1 MMPGKYINYRKHYFS
16 TTKVISSTK
25 IFLRLPSA
33 FYYFLFLLSLL
44 ISFYKSNPNPFTV
57 CAFSPI
63 CSPQHNQSKSLLPR
77 SSLSLTNDKDII
89 SMTMKLPNVTNLL
102 QLTKLDKISYAQ
114 ILARTVP
121 TLSSKSH
128 KGSSGRLLILGG
140 SAKYTGAPYY
150 AAMSALRT
158 GSDLV
163 TILCANEAT
172 MPLKSYSP
180 ELMVEGVYSASE
192 FDDLVQR
199 HNQHDCCQDDILINE
214 KVKDMVQK
222 VTDNFSRMHAIVI
235 GPGLGRCPIVLK
247 ATAIIIQNA
256 IKANLNIVLDAD
268 GLYLLSLEENVN
280 IFQNYIEIP
289 KQNDDNDNDGNNRSR
304 IVLTPNVVEYK
315 RLIDS
320 IGNGSEEV
328 LRKRLEGITVIQ
340 KGYEDVIEVMPIEDC
355 NQTNVVSRS
364 KMMCKEEGGL
374 KRSGGIGKF
383 K

>member
-1 MMPGKYINYRKHYFS
+1 
-16 TTKVISSTK
+16 
-25 IFLRLPSA
+25 
-33 FYYFLFLLSLL
+33 
-44 ISFYKSNPNPFTV
+44 
-57 CAFSPI
+57 
-63 CSPQHNQSKSLLPR
+63 
-77 SSLSLTNDKDII
+77 
-89 SMTMKLPNVTNLL
+89 MKLPNVTNLL
-102 QLTKLDKISYAQ
+102 QLTKLDHISYAQ

-172 MPLKSYSP
+172 IPLKSYSP

-192 FDDLVQR
+192 FDDLDRINNQR
-199 HNQHDCCQDDILINE
+199 DFCQHDDFINE
-214 KVKDMVQK
+214 KVKEMVQK
-222 VTDNFSRMHAIVI
+222 VTDSFSRMHAIVI

-268 GLYLLSLEENVN
+268 GLYLLSLEENID
-280 IFQNYIEIP
+280 IFEHYIELN
-289 KQNDDNDNDGNNRSR
+289 KQNNDNDKDDNNRSR
-304 IVLTPNVVEYK
+304 IVLTPNVIEYK
-315 RLIDS
+315 RLVDS
-320 IGNGSEEV
+320 IGNGSEEM
-328 LRKRLEGITVIQ
+328 LRKKLQGIIVIQ
-340 KGYEDVIEVMPIEDC
+340 KGYEDVIELMPIEDH
-355 NQTNVVSRS
+355 NESNVVSQS
-364 KMMCKEEGGL
+364 KMICKEEGGL

>member
-1 MMPGKYINYRKHYFS
+1 MMPWNYINCRNVIRKHYYPS
-16 TTKVISSTK
+16 NKVISITK
-25 IFLRLPSA
+25 TCVS
-33 FYYFLFLLSLL
+33 LFLLSLL
-44 ISFYKSNPNPFTV
+44 ILFKPNPV

-63 CSPQHNQSKSLLPR
+63 CSSHQQSKSLVGLP
-77 SSLSLTNDKDII
+77 SSLSLTNKNDRNSI
-89 SMTMKLPNVTNLL
+89 TMKKLPNVTNLL
-102 QLTKLDKISYAQ
+102 QLTKLDQISYTQ
-114 ILARTVP
+114 ILAQTVP
-121 TLSSKSH
+121 TLSKFSH

-172 MPLKSYSP
+172 IPLKSYSP

-192 FDDLVQR
+192 FDDLVQIN
-199 HNQHDCCQDDILINE
+199 NQDKNFINK
-214 KVKDMVQK
+214 KVKEMVQR
-222 VTDNFSRMHAIVI
+222 VTNSFNRMHAIVI

-256 IKANLNIVLDAD
+256 INANLNIVLDAD
-268 GLYLLSLEENVN
+268 GLYLLSLEENID
-280 IFQNYIEIP
+280 IFEHYIELSKQNYI
-289 KQNDDNDNDGNNRSR
+289 DDDKDGNNRSR

-315 RLIDS
+315 RLVDS
-320 IGNGSEEV
+320 IGNGSEEM
-328 LRKRLEGITVIQ
+328 LRKKLQGIIVIQ
-340 KGYEDVIEVMPIEDC
+340 KGHEDVIELMSIEDD
-355 NQTNVVSRS
+355 VSQS
-364 KMMCKEEGGL
+364 KMICKEEGGF